1 MNTVQIDRIQKME
14 SYLNDCVAATKDL
27 SDEVD
32 RMVKLKN
39 EMTELFNY
47 YGSEDW
53 YSDCE
58 ADLPEDVSA
67 GILSEDLIYDEITD
81 IRDVAFQMLELA
93 TDILK
98 NRI

>member
-1 MNTVQIDRIQKME
+1 MNTVQAERIRKME
-14 SYLNDCVAATKDL
+14 SYLKDCVAATKDL

-32 RMVKLKN
+32 RMVKLKT

-53 YSDCE
+53 YSDRE
-58 ADLPEDVSA
+58 VDLPKDISA
-67 GILSEDLIYDEITD
+67 GVLSEDLIYDEITD